1 SRLVLLCSV
10 VFFCSRRSETCA
22 LLRVLKPLLC
32 STVVPCS
39 ILSGKSTTLRCSPLS
54 LKPFASASA
63 LSISSSIVVV
73 EGFFEFDHVEGQRL
87 YRCFAHLQ
95 IPLSNPTLKPVADFV
110 HLLRKQKHLLV
121 WSDFHVRDGIAIYIY
136 KPYKRMKI
144 DARRKAEASS
154 NSQFLANMSHELRTP
169 MAAIIGLLDILMSND
184 CLTNEQCATVTQIRK
199 CSTALLR
206 LLNNILDLSK

>member
-1 SRLVLLCSV
+1 MNDEKKKITS
-10 VFFCSRRSETCA
+10 
-22 LLRVLKPLLC
+22 
-32 STVVPCS
+32 
-39 ILSGKSTTLRCSPLS
+39 
-54 LKPFASASA
+54 
-63 LSISSSIVVV
+63 
-73 EGFFEFDHVEGQRL
+73 
-87 YRCFAHLQ
+87 
-95 IPLSNPTLKPVADFV
+95 SNPTLKPVADFV

-206 LLNNILDLSK
+206 LLNNILDLSKVESGKLVLEDAEFNLGRELERLVDMYSLLYAKHINICHHVILYCIT

>member
-1 SRLVLLCSV
+1 MSKDKDFTDVSLTFKYLLGYQRSV
-10 VFFCSRRSETCA
+10 TN
-22 LLRVLKPLLC
+22 
-32 STVVPCS
+32 
-39 ILSGKSTTLRCSPLS
+39 GK
-54 LKPFASASA
+54 
-63 LSISSSIVVV
+63 
-73 EGFFEFDHVEGQRL
+73 
-87 YRCFAHLQ
+87 LQ
-95 IPLSNPTLKPVADFV
+95 KKMNDEKKKITSNPTLKPVADFV

-206 LLNNILDLSK
+206 LLNNILDLSKVESGKLVLEDAEFNLGRELERLVDMYSLLYAKHINICHHVILYCIT

>member
-1 SRLVLLCSV
+1 MMKKKITS
-10 VFFCSRRSETCA
+10 
-22 LLRVLKPLLC
+22 
-32 STVVPCS
+32 
-39 ILSGKSTTLRCSPLS
+39 
-54 LKPFASASA
+54 
-63 LSISSSIVVV
+63 
-73 EGFFEFDHVEGQRL
+73 
-87 YRCFAHLQ
+87 
-95 IPLSNPTLKPVADFV
+95 SNPTLKPETDSV

-199 CSTALLR
+199 CSMALLR
-206 LLNNILDLSK
+206 LLNNILDLSKVLLSICSLLTDPNPDDPLVPEIADMYKTDRAKYEATARS